1 MKIDINIS
9 RWSIIDA
16 LAKNSRIDP
25 LEFQSYFY
33 SQFVTGEESEEVNP

>member
-1 MKIDINIS
+1 MKIDIHIS

-16 LAKNSRIDP
+16 LAKNSTLDP

-33 SQFVTGEESEEVNP
+33 SKFVTGEESEEVNP